1 VGNDC
6 SSYSRGINHLKYIGI
21 LFFKIIAVPF
31 LMFYGTLV
39 IAQVLPSDSQCLEC
53 HSDSVQLQQ
62 LSSRY
67 DRLFILP
74 EFSEV
79 SVHKEINC
87 TGCHADPGGYPH
99 PEIVGLIQCGSCH
112 EVESNEYLSG
122 PHGNP
127 LTVSLEIAPKCW
139 DCHKLHLMRSS
150 SDAESEISRKN
161 EWKTC
166 AKCHSS
172 IDDINAQFER
182 VTIGIHSSVMKD
194 LPTAEALR
202 CSDCHGSHQLS
213 NIIGEKWRSD
223 YSSELEYCKVCH
235 EKESVAFSKSIHSK
249 TKLQTNRG
257 ELTLVCSDC
266 HGEHEEIHIEDKRN
280 ELSSHLITTEC
291 SQCHSPVIV
300 DSKYALKARGYTPY
314 LTSLHGVK
322 SLNGQIVFT
331 NCSSCHG
338 IHELEPFVTTDP
350 KIMAE
355 LIVNKCGD
363 CHPAVSIDLLNSRV
377 HLSAMEP
384 VEAEIFYSQ
393 LVMKMI
399 IGLTILLISITVF
412 GDIYR
417 VVRRKS
423 E

>member
-1 VGNDC
+1 MGKDS

-21 LFFKIIAVPF
+21 LFSKIIPALF
-31 LMFYGTLV
+31 AIFHSTL
-39 IAQVLPSDSQCLEC
+39 ILAQVLSSESQCLEC
-53 HSDSVQLQQ
+53 HSDTSQLKE
-62 LSSRY
+62 LSGQY
-67 DRLFILP
+67 NQLFILP
-74 EFSEV
+74 EFSEL
-79 SVHKEINC
+79 SVHNEINC
-87 TGCHADPGGYPH
+87 TGCHADSGGYPH

-122 PHGNP
+122 LHGNP
-127 LTVSLEIAPKCW
+127 LAVSMDLAPKCW

-150 SDAESEISRKN
+150 SDADSEIHRNN

-172 IDDINAQFER
+172 VDFISTQFER

-194 LPTAEALR
+194 DPTAKALR
-202 CSDCHGSHQLS
+202 CSDCHGTHLLS
-213 NIIGEKWRSD
+213 KIMGEKWRSD
-223 YSSELEYCKVCH
+223 YSSEQEYCKECH
-235 EKESVAFSKSIHSK
+235 VKESVEYGNSVHSK
-249 TKLQTNRG
+249 TKLLTSRG
-257 ELTLVCSDC
+257 EITLVCSDC
-266 HGEHEEIHIEDKRN
+266 HGEHEEIHPEEKRN
-280 ELSSHLITTEC
+280 ELSSHLMTNKC

-331 NCSSCHG
+331 NCASCHG
-338 IHELEPFVTTDP
+338 IHEVEAFITTDP
-350 KIMAE
+350 IIRAG

-363 CHPAVSIDLLNSRV
+363 CHPSVSEDLSNSRV

-384 VEAEIFYSQ
+384 VEMEIFYSQ
-393 LVMKMI
+393 LAMKVI

-417 VVRRKS
+417 VVKRKIG
-423 E
+423 